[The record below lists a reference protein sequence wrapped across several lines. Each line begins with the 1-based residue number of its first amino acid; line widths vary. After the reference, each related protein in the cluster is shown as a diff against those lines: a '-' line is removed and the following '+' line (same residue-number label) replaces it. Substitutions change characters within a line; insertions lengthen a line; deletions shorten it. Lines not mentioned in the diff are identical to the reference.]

1 MSLVETL
8 SNLLNPSIQV
18 LDTKLLFLSGYF
30 NQLPES
36 HLRVSGW
43 LADGT
48 VQ

>member
-1 MSLVETL
+1 MSLEETL

-36 HLRVSGW
+36 HLRVSGMI
-43 LADGT
+43 G
-48 VQ
+48 